1 MNLLTTT
8 ISLLLGL
15 TLVAAKTDIGPPC
28 TSSTTYVGGIF
39 TRIFYIPDTGE
50 LCELI
55 DCGGG
60 RAPPKTT
67 VPGCPLYSGTE
78 PVPTHY
84 LPGWGPGG
92 RLIETTTTT
101 STSGGGAAEATDGT
115 SAITATAGGGGGSVY
130 ASASTS
136 TDAAAAAAAASSSSS
151 VTTTGIAAAA
161 AAAQITGSTASDSAR
176 DAASAV
182 LASSSGATGSA
193 AAAVNATTTGVVRGN
208 EAAAGFRV
216 RSAGVAVVVVGAVAL
231 VGGVML

>member
-1 MNLLTTT
+1 MKLLTTT
-8 ISLLLGL
+8 ISFFLGL
-15 TLVAAKTDIGPPC
+15 TLVAAKTDIGAPC

-84 LPGWGPGG
+84 LPGWGPNG

-101 STSGGGAAEATDGT
+101 TSGAAEATSET
-115 SAITATAGGGGGSVY
+115 SAITATAGAGGSVY
-130 ASASTS
+130 ASASASAS
-136 TDAAAAAAAASSSSS
+136 TDTSSSSS
-151 VTTTGIAAAA
+151 SSSSSATATDA
-161 AAAQITGSTASDSAR
+161 AAAQITGPSASDSAR
-176 DAASAV
+176 DSASTA
-182 LASSSGATGSA
+182 LTSRSGATGSA
-193 AAAVNATTTGVVRGN
+193 AAAANATTTGVVRGN
-208 EAAAGFRV
+208 DAAAGFRV
-216 RSAGVAVVVVGAVAL
+216 RSAGVAGVVGAVVL

>member
-1 MNLLTTT
+1 MKLLTTT
-8 ISLLLGL
+8 ISFFLGL

-84 LPGWGPGG
+84 LPGWGPNG

-101 STSGGGAAEATDGT
+101 TTTSGAAEATSET
-115 SAITATAGGGGGSVY
+115 SAITATASAGGSVY

-136 TDAAAAAAAASSSSS
+136 ASTDTSSSSS
-151 VTTTGIAAAA
+151 SSSSATATDA
-161 AAAQITGSTASDSAR
+161 AAAQITGPSASDSAR
-176 DAASAV
+176 DSASTA
-182 LASSSGATGSA
+182 LTSRSGATGSA
-193 AAAVNATTTGVVRGN
+193 AAAANATTTGVVRGN
-208 EAAAGFRV
+208 DAAAGFRV
-216 RSAGVAVVVVGAVAL
+216 RSAGLAGVVGAVVL
-231 VGGVML
+231 VGV

>member
-1 MNLLTTT
+1 MKLLTTT
-8 ISLLLGL
+8 ISFFLGL
-15 TLVAAKTDIGPPC
+15 TLVVAKTDIGPPC

-84 LPGWGPGG
+84 LPGWGPNG

-101 STSGGGAAEATDGT
+101 TSGAAEATSET
-115 SAITATAGGGGGSVY
+115 SAITATAGAGGSVY
-130 ASASTS
+130 ASAS
-136 TDAAAAAAAASSSSS
+136 SSSSS
-151 VTTTGIAAAA
+151 SSATATDA
-161 AAAQITGSTASDSAR
+161 AAAQITGPSASDSAR
-176 DAASAV
+176 DSASTA
-182 LASSSGATGSA
+182 LTSRSGAMGSA
-193 AAAVNATTTGVVRGN
+193 AAAANATTTGVVRGN
-208 EAAAGFRV
+208 DAAAGFRV
-216 RSAGVAVVVVGAVAL
+216 RSAGVAGVVGAVVL

>member
-101 STSGGGAAEATDGT
+101 STSGGAAAEATDGT
-115 SAITATAGGGGGSVY
+115 SMLTATAGGSVY
-130 ASASTS
+130 ASASAS
-136 TDAAAAAAAASSSSS
+136 TDAAASTSSS

-161 AAAQITGSTASDSAR
+161 TAQITGSTASDSAR
-176 DAASAV
+176 DSASVV

-193 AAAVNATTTGVVRGN
+193 AAAVNATTPGVVRGN

-216 RSAGVAVVVVGAVAL
+216 RSAGVAAVVVGAVAL